1 MKREKTKNLG
11 FIDKAYPIE
20 LESLPKLEA
29 EQLVLCAQEMNRL
42 RRQRDETQRLMD
54 VQKAEIIAILRRL
67 HRNPLN
73 RDIVLYSDSP
83 ANWVEDTDEMPDG
96 IIICTSAQYTQQRLD
111 TMKLK
116 RLAPETYKAYLKTI
130 TCKGKILT
138 GVDINNIIPNYDEN
152 HDDRD

>member
-20 LESLPKLEA
+20 LESLPKQEA

-54 VQKAEIIAILRRL
+54 VQKAEIIDILRRL
-67 HRNPLN
+67 HRNPLQ
-73 RDIVLYSDSP
+73 RDLCLYSDTPS
-83 ANWVEDTDEMPDG
+83 NWVEDTDEMPDG

-130 TCKGKILT
+130 KCKGKILT
-138 GVDINNIIPNYDEN
+138 GKELLSILNS
-152 HDDRD
+152 